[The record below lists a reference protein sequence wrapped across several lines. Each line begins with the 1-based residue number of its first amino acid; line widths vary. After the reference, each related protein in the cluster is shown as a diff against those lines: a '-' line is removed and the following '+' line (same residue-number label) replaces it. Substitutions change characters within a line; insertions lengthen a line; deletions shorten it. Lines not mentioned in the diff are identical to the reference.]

1 MDSSGSVLPTV
12 HWYCLW
18 CGKSRPDSSM
28 LTGLPFIWIT
38 PSGAFACM
46 SKQEHA
52 LSPEGQRLPQ
62 PVGGPSIRDC
72 SCHAPGG
79 GPRYG
84 MCLGGRRFPSKP
96 RWRMRPGTEPRV
108 LLERKTWVVS
118 RLPKTCPYSLTA
130 SRVWALQSDPQG
142 PENLAR
148 PASTPGSRASHT
160 NTASSVSISCCPRTC
175 LFLSLQASV
184 SMST

>member
-1 MDSSGSVLPTV
+1 
-12 HWYCLW
+12 
-18 CGKSRPDSSM
+18 M
-28 LTGLPFIWIT
+28 LTGLPFIWIP

-46 SKQEHA
+46 SRQEHA

-72 SCHAPGG
+72 SCHALGG

-96 RWRMRPGTEPRV
+96 RWRMRPGTEPHV

-118 RLPKTCPYSLTA
+118 PLPKTCPCSLTA